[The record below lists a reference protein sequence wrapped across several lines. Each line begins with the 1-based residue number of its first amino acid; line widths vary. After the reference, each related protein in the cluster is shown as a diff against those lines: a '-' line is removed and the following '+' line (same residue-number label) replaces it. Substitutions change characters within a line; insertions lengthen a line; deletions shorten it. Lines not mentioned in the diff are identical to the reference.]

1 MGGRV
6 KGDGDGWRGEGR
18 GGGRGGV
25 WGLGELWRWRGGGG
39 VRGGGGG
46 FASKPASGS
55 WFQGV
60 GGLHDQTRNVHRRGP
75 SKFAIYSLYL

>member
-1 MGGRV
+1 MGG
-6 KGDGDGWRGEGR
+6 EE
-18 GGGRGGV
+18 RGGV
-25 WGLGELWRWRGGGG
+25 VEGVGVWGGWLGERWRWRGGGG

-55 WFQGV
+55 WVQGV